1 MVSKLSLFTYRNNNS
16 NVLILIAE
24 CSSELNKDNENSS
37 VDYYPIFNRD
47 AAKPKQSKSLFN
59 SINNANKKWKTIG
72 DRQYQ
77 IDAGQK
83 EFGIKTCPQCEMQY
97 SAHEPEDE
105 ILHEKYH
112 KAINILSF
120 KVRYILFFIANCA
133 YSVLMYNFSI

>member
-1 MVSKLSLFTYRNNNS
+1 MVCINSIPSIRSNLNKKLSPFF
-16 NVLILIAE
+16 VVE
-24 CSSELNKDNENSS
+24 CSSELIKDNEQNSTN
-37 VDYYPIFNRD
+37 YFPIFNRD
-47 AAKPKQSKSLFN
+47 AAKPKQSKTLFN
-59 SINNANKKWKTIG
+59 SINNTNKKWKTIG

-83 EFGIKTCPQCEMQY
+83 EFGIKTCAQCEMQY

-120 KVRYILFFIANCA
+120 KVNQILDIRINCT
-133 YSVLMYNFSI
+133 